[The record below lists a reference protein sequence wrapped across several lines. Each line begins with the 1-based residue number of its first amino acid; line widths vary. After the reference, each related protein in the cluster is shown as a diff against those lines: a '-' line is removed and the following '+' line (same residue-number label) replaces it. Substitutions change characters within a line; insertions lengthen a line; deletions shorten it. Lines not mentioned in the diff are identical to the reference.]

1 MELGVM
7 VAIVMIVLLVLIAIE
22 VPVAYSLGVSGAIG
36 LALLSGT
43 DVSASSVAR
52 SPFETVASFSL
63 VIIPMFIAMGV
74 FAKHNGM
81 AEQTFALA
89 ARYLTKVP
97 GGLALAAL
105 IACAGFAAVSGSSV
119 ATVVSVGRL
128 SIEEMRKYGYS
139 KTFAAGVVGA
149 AGTLGV
155 LIPPS
160 VILVIYGILTGE
172 SIGGLLMAGII
183 PGVISGVLYGTSIV
197 FRSWRNPEMAGRPH
211 RPGSRQDRRADTPP
225 ADGADGGVGLN
236 PVGTSTAVDTRT
248 AEAPSAVIP
257 RGRPPLGGLFRI
269 GLLFLIV
276 VGGIYSGYFTAIESA
291 AVGAV
296 AALAILVVDAAR
308 EGGLNQV
315 WRYYRD
321 SVVETTSIT
330 SMVFMLLIGAG
341 LFSAFT
347 VSAGIPQIFS
357 RWVLAFDLPPTLAV
371 IVLLLA
377 FIPLGMFLDPI
388 SIMLIGIP
396 IAYPVVTGL
405 GFDGVWFGILVVK
418 TVEIGFITPPLGI
431 NAYVLAGTVDD
442 LSVDEAFKGVLGFL
456 PVDVITVALLFAFP
470 TLTTWLPQL
479 LRG

>member
-1 MELGVM
+1 MELGVI
-7 VAIVMIVLLVLIAIE
+7 VAIVMVVLLAMIAIE
-22 VPVAYSLGVSGAIG
+22 VPVAYALGVSGAIG
-36 LALLSGT
+36 LALLSGL
-43 DVSASSVAR
+43 DVAASSVAR

-74 FAKHNGM
+74 FAKHDGM

-89 ARYLTKVP
+89 ARYLQKVP

-139 KTFAAGVVGA
+139 KTFAAGVIGA

-183 PGVISGVLYGTSIV
+183 PGIISAFLYGAAIV
-197 FRSWRNPEMAGRPH
+197 LRSWRNPAMAGRPP
-211 RPGSRQDRRADTPP
+211 RPGSGQERRAGGP
-225 ADGADGGVGLN
+225 AEGGGSDGRAGLQPGGTTTTVA
-236 PVGTSTAVDTRT
+236 P
-248 AEAPSAVIP
+248 EAATTTGVPQ
-257 RGRPPLGGLFRI
+257 GRPPLGGLFRI
-269 GLLFLIV
+269 GLLFMIV
-276 VGGIYSGYFTAIESA
+276 VGGIYSGFFTAIESA

-296 AALAILVVDAAR
+296 AALVILAVDAAR
-308 EGGLNQV
+308 EGGLHLV
-315 WRYYRD
+315 WRYYRE
-321 SVVETTSIT
+321 SIVESTSIT

-371 IVLLLA
+371 VVLLLA

-456 PVDVITVALLFAFP
+456 PVDVVTVAILFAFP
-470 TLTTWLPQL
+470 SLTTWLPQL
-479 LRG
+479 VRG